1 MATYKVLLSDRTRAK
16 RVTVDFDQGER
27 IDQAL
32 AEAIGQRCYGLPR
45 LDSHSGDGLTA
56 TYQATVRTGST
67 RGGSTPVKSV
77 WVHVVEDEGER

>member
-1 MATYKVLLSDRTRAK
+1 MTAYKITISDRTLAK
-16 RVTVDFDQGER
+16 RVEIDHTQGER

-45 LDSHSGDGLTA
+45 LESHSGDGLTA
-56 TYQATVRTGST
+56 TYQATVTTGRA

-77 WVHVVEDEGER
+77 WVHVYADVAS